1 MAPEP
6 RESPSWLVG
15 IDLGTTHTV
24 VAEAS
29 LLGDPLIRPFSIE
42 QLVGP
47 GEVDLRPLLPSVRYQ
62 ALKEEVSEGDV
73 QLPWPQ
79 DEGDPHHVP
88 IIGEWARQLGAKS
101 KGRLITSAKSWLSHP
116 SADRTAAI
124 LPWGSAEE
132 IPKISPVEVSRGFL
146 KHVVSAWERAHPG
159 SFLKDQEIIL
169 TVPASFDEAARNL
182 TMEAARQAGLKELK
196 LLEEPQAVCYH
207 WLWRERHA
215 IKTRLAHRRLI
226 LVIDIGG
233 GTMDLTLIR
242 VKQEGG
248 EPQLTRVAVGN
259 HLMLG
264 GDNIDLA
271 LAQLSERRLT
281 SEGHRL
287 DSGELSQ
294 WVEQCR
300 LAKERLLSPD
310 APAEVKVTLL
320 GSGSRLIGG
329 TRSVT
334 LTRDEVMDL
343 VFGGFFPVVDLDDQP
358 ERKRGGVVEFG
369 LPYVADPSMTRHLA
383 AFLKSHR
390 EVAYE
395 ALGSERGE
403 PLPDLLLLNGGV
415 FNSPLI
421 TQRILQQFAHW
432 GAGLIDLLENPSP
445 DLAVAAGAVAY
456 GMARRDLGVARIVSG
471 APRSLFLALPEA
483 MGTVGQAL
491 CLLPRGTEEGL
502 EIVLEARTF
511 LLRLGVPV
519 RFNLLSARDDS
530 QPLPGSLLPLREGVF
545 DPLPPLMVQL
555 DLTADSAILEREVRL
570 VASLSAVGT
579 LDLHCVATNDVNAR
593 WQIAFEL
600 RQPSQGMPL
609 MLEEASEP
617 RLPEALSIIQ
627 EFFGRKSKEIDPKR
641 VKGMRSELE
650 KILGPRADWTMGVLR
665 SLFDVLMEGLSHRR
679 RSMDHERVWLNLA
692 GFCLRPGYGSAG
704 DEGRAQQIFELYP
717 QGPQFVN
724 ESQHWSEWWTLW
736 RRIAGGLTE
745 AQQLMIYG
753 DLVPFIDPVS
763 ARRGNTPA
771 LLKKRAYD
779 DMLRLV
785 GGLERWPVKTKIE
798 TAKWLLKRLEKAGE
812 PLPIWWA
819 LGRLCARVPAY
830 GSAHQVIPAD
840 IVVPWLDRLMKE
852 NLKKNPDV
860 ALAMTLMARMS
871 GDRHRDIP
879 LEQRLRV
886 VTALK
891 AARSPESWVGLIE
904 ALIELEA
911 ADQQRLMG
919 DALPPGLSLLQSPS
933 RDPA

>member
-1 MAPEP
+1 MALAPPETP
-6 RESPSWLVG
+6 AWLVG

-24 VAEAS
+24 VAEVNLS
-29 LLGDPLIRPFSIE
+29 GDPLIRPFSIE

-62 ALKEEVSEGDV
+62 ALREEVSEGDV

-79 DEGDPHHVP
+79 EAGDRHHVP

-101 KGRLITSAKSWLSHP
+101 KGRLIASAKSWLSHP

-124 LPWGSAEE
+124 LPWGSGED
-132 IPKISPVEVSRGFL
+132 IPKISPVEVSGGFL
-146 KHVVSAWERAHPG
+146 RHVLRAWERAHPG
-159 SFLKDQEIIL
+159 FFLKDQEIIL

-182 TMEAARQAGLKELK
+182 TIEAARQAGLPVLK

-215 IKTRLAHRRLI
+215 LKARLSDRRLL

-242 VKQEGG
+242 VTHEGG
-248 EPQLTRVAVGN
+248 EPELTRVAVGN

-281 SEGHRL
+281 LEGHRL
-287 DSGELSQ
+287 DTGELSQ

-310 APAEVKVTLL
+310 APAEVRVTLL

-329 TRSVT
+329 ARSVI

-390 EVAYE
+390 EVACE
-395 ALGSERGE
+395 ALGREMAE

-415 FNSPLI
+415 FNSALI

-432 GAGLIDLLENPSP
+432 GAGTMALLENPCP

-456 GMARRDLGVARIVSG
+456 GLARRDLGVQRIVSG
-471 APRSLFLALPEA
+471 APRSLFLELPAAEE
-483 MGTVGQAL
+483 GGLGHAL
-491 CLLPRGTEEGL
+491 CLLPRGTEEGR

-511 LLRLGVPV
+511 LLRLGAPV

-530 QPLPGSLLPLREGVF
+530 QPLTGALLPLSEAAF
-545 DPLPPLMVQL
+545 HALPPLMVQL
-555 DLTADSAILEREVRL
+555 DNTVDTALREREVRL

-579 LDLHCVATNDVNAR
+579 LDLHCVATDDVSAR

-600 RQPSQGMPL
+600 RQASASMPL
-609 MLEEASEP
+609 MVDPATER
-617 RLPEALSIIQ
+617 RLPAALDILQ
-627 EFFGRKSKEIDPKR
+627 EFFGRKSKEIDPKG
-641 VKGMRSELE
+641 VKGVRSELE
-650 KILGPRADWTMGVLR
+650 KILGPRADWTMVVIR

-679 RSMDHERVWLNLA
+679 RSLHHERLWLNLA
-692 GFCLRPGYGSAG
+692 GFCLRPGYGFAG
-704 DEGRAQQIFELYP
+704 DEGRVQRLFDIYR

-745 AQQLMIYG
+745 TQQWLIHG
-753 DLVPFIDPVS
+753 DLVPFLDPVA
-763 ARRGNTPA
+763 ARRGNTA
-771 LLKKRAYD
+771 SLLKKRAYE
-779 DMLRLV
+779 DMLRLS
-785 GGLERWPVKTKIE
+785 GCLERWPVETKIE
-798 TAKWLLKRLEKAGE
+798 TEKCLLKRLEKAGE

-830 GSAHQVIPAD
+830 GSAHQVIPAAT
-840 IVVPWLDRLMKE
+840 VEPWLDRLMKE

-860 ALAMTLMARMS
+860 ALAITLMARMS
-871 GDRHRDIP
+871 GDRHRDIS

-886 VTALK
+886 VTAMK
-891 AARSPESWVGLIE
+891 SARCPESWVGLIE

-919 DALPPGLSLLQSPS
+919 DALPPGLSLLEPPSP
-933 RDPA
+933 